1 LGLSPRYA
9 DEQIALARKQAETG
23 TPVAESGGNT
33 IIAAQA
39 VTRQRA
45 CHYISRR
52 K

>member
-1 LGLSPRYA
+1 
-9 DEQIALARKQAETG
+9 LARKQAETG

-33 IIAAQA
+33 IIAAHA
-39 VTRQRA
+39 DAKQRA